1 MSVGTNIKKRRYELR
16 MSQQELADAMGYKT
30 RSTIAKIE
38 SGENDVSQKKL
49 QKFAEVLDTTVEAL
63 ITGYAATYSNIVP
76 IAIDTVAHSENKNV
90 AIILA
95 GGKTGKNS
103 RNIPTQFVDVHG
115 KPIIVHCLDVYQN
128 HPSID
133 DIYIV
138 CLKGWETIMVDY
150 AKQFGI
156 SKLKGIVLPG
166 NSGISSLRGAF
177 MQIRENYSDDDVI
190 IVQEATRPMIT
201 TETISKLLLACSE
214 QGSATICHY
223 MRDYV
228 QFDLSGGY
236 PEYMDR
242 EKIIAVQSPEAHR
255 VAILDEVFDL
265 AERNNHPFNESCCT
279 MFMYNLGYD
288 INFIEGDINNIKI
301 EREEDIVRFSALSKT
316 KNI

>member
-49 QKFAEVLDTTVEAL
+49 QKFAEVLDTTIEAL
-63 ITGYAATYSNIVP
+63 ITGYASTYNNVAPALVPALEHKSNK
-76 IAIDTVAHSENKNV
+76 TV

-103 RNIPTQFVDVHG
+103 RNIPNQFIDVHG
-115 KPIIVHCLDVYQN
+115 KPIIVHCLDAYQN
-128 HPSID
+128 HPSVD

-138 CLKGWETIMVDY
+138 CLKGWEAIVGDY
-150 AKQFGI
+150 ANQFGI
-156 SKLKGIVLPG
+156 TKLKGLVLAG
-166 NSGISSLRGAF
+166 NSGIASLKGAF
-177 MQIRENYSDDDVI
+177 MQIRDKYADDDVI

-214 QGSATICHY
+214 KGSATICHY

-228 QFDLSGGY
+228 QFDVSGGY
-236 PEYMDR
+236 PEYIDR

-255 VAILDEVFDL
+255 VALLDEVFDI
-265 AERNNHPFNESCCT
+265 AEKNNHPFNESCCT

-288 INFIEGDINNIKI
+288 INFIEGDINNIKV

-316 KNI
+316 INM

>member
-1 MSVGTNIKKRRYELR
+1 
-16 MSQQELADAMGYKT
+16 
-30 RSTIAKIE
+30 
-38 SGENDVSQKKL
+38 
-49 QKFAEVLDTTVEAL
+49 
-63 ITGYAATYSNIVP
+63 
-76 IAIDTVAHSENKNV
+76 
-90 AIILA
+90 
-95 GGKTGKNS
+95 
-103 RNIPTQFVDVHG
+103 
-115 KPIIVHCLDVYQN
+115 
-128 HPSID
+128 
-133 DIYIV
+133 
-138 CLKGWETIMVDY
+138 
-150 AKQFGI
+150 
-156 SKLKGIVLPG
+156 
-166 NSGISSLRGAF
+166 